1 MISTEST
8 VEFKM
13 VRVIKERAS
22 KGKQQFLE
30 GERKVTLDMVE
41 SVSAALTWHRA
52 TLVHPEALP
61 VFQIPDR

>member
-1 MISTEST
+1 
-8 VEFKM
+8 M

-22 KGKQQFLE
+22 KGKQQLLE

-41 SVSAALTWHRA
+41 SVSVALAWHRA
-52 TLVHPEALP
+52 TLVHPEPLP

>member
-22 KGKQQFLE
+22 KGKQQLLE

-41 SVSAALTWHRA
+41 SVSVALAWHRA
-52 TLVHPEALP
+52 TLVHPEPLP